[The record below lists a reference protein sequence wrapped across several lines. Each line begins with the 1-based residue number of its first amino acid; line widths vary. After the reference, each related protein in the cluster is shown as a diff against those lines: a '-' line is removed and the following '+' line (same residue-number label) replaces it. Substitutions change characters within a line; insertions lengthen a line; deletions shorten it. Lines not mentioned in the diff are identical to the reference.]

1 MSRRLNEDFYLQQ
14 QQQQQCSS
22 EAQTVKTFS
31 EKIITKTYKKAL
43 YPGGKGGRCFSFV
56 FYQKLRKLDYT
67 FLVFYG
73 FWYTFG
79 AQTAWLLILFLFL

>member
-43 YPGGKGGRCFSFV
+43 YPGGKGEDV
-56 FYQKLRKLDYT
+56 
-67 FLVFYG
+67 LV
-73 FWYTFG
+73 
-79 AQTAWLLILFLFL
+79 LFFTKNFES